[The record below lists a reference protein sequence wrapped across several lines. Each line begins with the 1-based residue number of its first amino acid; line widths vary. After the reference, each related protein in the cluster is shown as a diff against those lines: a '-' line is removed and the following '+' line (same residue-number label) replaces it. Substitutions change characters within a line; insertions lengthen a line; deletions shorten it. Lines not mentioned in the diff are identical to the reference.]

1 MKVFIVSAVSDY
13 DHGEII
19 GVFQTLKGA
28 IDFVE
33 SLDDSIPFESD
44 HYDEYDPKNLV
55 KGYWVDGFSYYI
67 TENQVSE

>member
-33 SLDDSIPFESD
+33 SLDDSEPFAQDE
-44 HYDEYDPKNLV
+44 YDEYDPKNLV
-55 KGYWVDGFSYYI
+55 RAYWVNGLSHYI